1 MQTWTP
7 SQALTAMRRPAPL
20 QSVDAKRSESV
31 RFGYCIGTLN
41 FLIPE
46 GVLSEVLRAPPIFP
60 IPNVPVAL
68 RGYINRQ
75 GALIPVWDLAST
87 IDCRNVDEL
96 LAQPST
102 SVFRKDEAESVLV
115 LGRDDNR
122 VGVMID
128 GLPRAIRSIEKST
141 RLPLLP
147 SQLIGHVSV
156 ALFADGLLWLEL
168 NHVTL
173 FQSLAIEQA
182 A

>member
-1 MQTWTP
+1 MQQWTP
-7 SQALTAMRRPAPL
+7 SQALTAMQRPVPL
-20 QSVDAKRSESV
+20 QATGAKRNENV

-46 GVLSEVLRAPPIFP
+46 SVLSEVLRAPSIFP
-60 IPNVPVAL
+60 IPNVPAAL

-75 GALIPVWDLAST
+75 GALIPIWDLASV
-87 IDCRNVDEL
+87 IDCRNVDESL
-96 LAQPST
+96 TQHST
-102 SVFRKDEAESVLV
+102 SVFRKHDEESILV

-147 SQLIGHVSV
+147 SQLVGHVPV
-156 ALFADGLLWLEL
+156 ALFADGQLWLEL

-173 FQSLAIEQA
+173 FQSLALVQA